1 MPALMAITPPTP
13 EPAPAERSLR
23 SRLSLGALSPM
34 RRELIAVGATL
45 AFGILVMP
53 FLIWLGGNRVLG
65 PYTHGDDPKA
75 GPWGLFADYVVGLV
89 HGSAV
94 FWGVALGPLL
104 LLLLVQG
111 FLTLLK
117 TVPQLRRGAPPAS
130 PVRPER
136 PPRRPQVGQ

>member
-1 MPALMAITPPTP
+1 MASTPPTP
-13 EPAPAERSLR
+13 EPAREERSLR
-23 SRLSLGALSPM
+23 SRLSLGALSPL
-34 RRELIAVGATL
+34 RRELIAVGITL

-75 GPWGLFADYVVGLV
+75 GPWALFADYVVGLV

-94 FWGVALGPLL
+94 FWGVALGPLV

-111 FLTLLK
+111 FLTLLR
-117 TVPQLRRGAPPAS
+117 TVPQLRRDVPAAS
-130 PVRPER
+130 PGRPER
-136 PPRRPQVGQ
+136 PPQRPQVGQ

>member
-1 MPALMAITPPTP
+1 MASTPPSP
-13 EPAPAERSLR
+13 LR
-23 SRLSLGALSPM
+23 SRLSLRALSPW
-34 RRELIAVGATL
+34 RRELIAVGVSL
-45 AFGILVMP
+45 ALGILVMP

-65 PYTHGDDPKA
+65 PYTHGDDPKG

-94 FWGVALGPLL
+94 FWGVALGPLA

-111 FLTLLK
+111 FLTLLR
-117 TVPQLRRGAPPAS
+117 TVPQLRRDAPPAS

-136 PPRRPQVGQ
+136 PPQRPQVGQ

>member
-1 MPALMAITPPTP
+1 MAITPPTP
-13 EPAPAERSLR
+13 PPERSLR
-23 SRLSLGALSPM
+23 SRLSLDALSALSPM
-34 RRELIAVGATL
+34 RRELIAVGAAL

-65 PYTHGDDPKA
+65 PYTRGDDLKA

-117 TVPQLRRGAPPAS
+117 SVPQLRRGTPPAA

-136 PPRRPQVGQ
+136 PAQRPQVGQ

>member
-13 EPAPAERSLR
+13 EPAPPERSLR

-45 AFGILVMP
+45 AFGILGVP

-65 PYTHGDDPKA
+65 PYTHGDDPKG

-117 TVPQLRRGAPPAS
+117 SVPRLRRGAPPAT

-136 PPRRPQVGQ
+136 PAQRPQVGQ

>member
-1 MPALMAITPPTP
+1 MQ
-13 EPAPAERSLR
+13 
-23 SRLSLGALSPM
+23 
-34 RRELIAVGATL
+34 RELIAVGVAL
-45 AFGILVMP
+45 VLGILVMP

-94 FWGVALGPLL
+94 FWGVALGPLA

-111 FLTLLK
+111 FLMLFR
-117 TVPQLRRGAPPAS
+117 TVPQLRRDVPDAS
-130 PVRPER
+130 PARPAR
-136 PPRRPQVGQ
+136 PPQRPQVGQ

>member
-1 MPALMAITPPTP
+1 MPALMASTPPTP
-13 EPAPAERSLR
+13 EPAPPERSLR
-23 SRLSLGALSPM
+23 SRLSLGALSPL
-34 RRELIAVGATL
+34 RRELIAVGVTL

-65 PYTHGDDPKA
+65 PYTHGDDLKA

-117 TVPQLRRGAPPAS
+117 TVPQLRRGTPSAS
-130 PVRPER
+130 QVRPER
-136 PPRRPQVGQ
+136 PPQRP

>member
-13 EPAPAERSLR
+13 EPAPPERSLR
-23 SRLSLGALSPM
+23 SRLSLDALSPM

-45 AFGILVMP
+45 GFGILVMP
-53 FLIWLGGNRVLG
+53 FLIWLGGSRVLG

-75 GPWGLFADYVVGLV
+75 GPWRLFADYVLGLA

-111 FLTLLK
+111 FLTLLR
-117 TVPQLRRGAPPAS
+117 TVPRLRRGAPPGA

-136 PPRRPQVGQ
+136 APQRPQVGQ

>member
-1 MPALMAITPPTP
+1 MAITPPTP
-13 EPAPAERSLR
+13 EPAPPERSLR

-45 AFGILVMP
+45 AFGILGVP

-65 PYTHGDDPKA
+65 PYTHGDDPKG

-117 TVPQLRRGAPPAS
+117 SVPRLRRGAPPAT

-136 PPRRPQVGQ
+136 PAQRPQVGQ

>member
-1 MPALMAITPPTP
+1 MASTPPSP
-13 EPAPAERSLR
+13 LR
-23 SRLSLGALSPM
+23 SRLSLSALSPW
-34 RRELIAVGATL
+34 RRELIAVGVSL

-65 PYTHGDDPKA
+65 PYTHGDDPKG

-94 FWGVALGPLL
+94 FWGVALGPLV
-104 LLLLVQG
+104 LLLLVQA
-111 FLTLLK
+111 FLTLLR
-117 TVPQLRRGAPPAS
+117 TVPQLRRAPPPAS

-136 PPRRPQVGQ
+136 PPQRPQVGQ

>member
-1 MPALMAITPPTP
+1 MAITPPTP
-13 EPAPAERSLR
+13 EPAPPERSLR
-23 SRLSLGALSPM
+23 SRLSLDALSALSPM
-34 RRELIAVGATL
+34 RRELIAVGAAL

-65 PYTHGDDPKA
+65 PYTHGDDPKG

-117 TVPQLRRGAPPAS
+117 AVPQLRRGAPPAA

-136 PPRRPQVGQ
+136 PKPRPQVGQ